1 MGACL
6 YQNIF
11 VILQQNL
18 RNMDVRE
25 RLAALRAQMHEQG
38 LAAYV
43 VPGNDPHASEYM
55 ASHWCEMQWL
65 SGFNGESGTM
75 VVTTDRALLWTDS
88 RYYLQAGI
96 ELKDSTIELMRESD
110 IDCPSVVEWLKGEL
124 KAESQEPRDERFI
137 GLNPEMFSVND
148 FKAWKEQFAEAGIGV
163 KSVDLI
169 KPIWTEGRPAIP
181 SDKLYPYSADF
192 AGETVESK
200 ISRMREILEAKGE
213 SQKSKDYAL
222 IVSAL
227 DEIAWLLNIRGNDV
241 EYNPVVISYVV
252 LEGDKCTLF
261 VNPEKIDSAAQ
272 NYLDF
277 NNIDVQ
283 PYEAVFDYIHGLRGT
298 IFYDGAKVNEA
309 LYEAIDNGPSDQGPR
324 TKAKNI
330 QSPILI
336 DKAKKNAVELEGERI
351 AMRQDGAA
359 LTRFFKWLEETL
371 VESQKSKVERPLTE
385 WDLMEKLHAFRA
397 MGENF
402 VEESFGTIAGYQG
415 NGAIVHYAA
424 TKEHCAEVKKEGM
437 LLLDSG
443 GQYLDGTT
451 DITRTVWLGGRIPE
465 QAKLDYTYVL
475 KGHIAL
481 QTARFPR
488 GTRGNQLD
496 ALAKQYMWQAGI
508 TFGHGTGH
516 GVGHF
521 LGCHEGPQN
530 VRTDN
535 NPTPLEVGHIIS
547 DEPGIY
553 RTGKWGIRTEN
564 LITVIPAKQTK
575 ATTTEDEWLT
585 FETLTLCFYDTSLIE
600 MSLMTEDEIDWLNAY
615 HVRVYKEVS
624 PLLNEEEKHY
634 LAKKCVAL
642 EI

>member
-1 MGACL
+1 MTV
-6 YQNIF
+6 Q
-11 VILQQNL
+11 
-18 RNMDVRE
+18 E
-25 RLAALRAQMHEQG
+25 RLAALRGEMREQG
-38 LAAYV
+38 IAAYI

-65 SGFNGESGTM
+65 SGFNGESGTV
-75 VVTTDRALLWTDS
+75 VVTMDRALLWTDS

-96 ELKDSTIELMRESD
+96 ELQDSTIELMRESD
-110 IDCPSVVEWLKGEL
+110 IDCPSVAEWLCGEL
-124 KAESQEPRDERFI
+124 RITNYELRI
-137 GLNPEMFSVND
+137 GVNPEMWSVD
-148 FKAWKEQFAEAGIGV
+148 QFKAMKERLAEAGIGV

-169 KPIWTEGRPAIP
+169 QPIWTEGRPAIP
-181 SDKLYPYSADF
+181 SDKLYAYPADY

-213 SQKSKDYAL
+213 RLEAKGYAL

-252 LEGDKCTLF
+252 LEADKCTLF
-261 VNPEKIDSAAQ
+261 VNPGKIDSAAQ

-277 NNIDVQ
+277 NHIDVQ
-283 PYEAVFDYIHGLRGT
+283 PYEAVFDYIRGLKGT
-298 IFYDGAKVNEA
+298 VFYDGAKVNEA
-309 LYEAIDNGPSDQGPR
+309 LYEAINNVQRDDVQC
-324 TKAKNI
+324 TKAMNI
-330 QSPILI
+330 QSPILV
-336 DKAKKNAVELEGERI
+336 DKAKKNAVELEGERR
-351 AMRQDGAA
+351 AMRLDGAA
-359 LTRFFKWLEETL
+359 LTRFFKWLEEEAFGN
-371 VESQKSKVERPLTE
+371 VQRDKVQSTKVTE
-385 WDLMEKLHAFRA
+385 WDLMEKLHEFRA
-397 MGENF
+397 MGEGF

-424 TKEHCAEVKKEGM
+424 TKENCAEVRKEGM

-451 DITRTVWLGGRIPE
+451 DITRTTWLGGRIPQ
-465 QAKLDYTYVL
+465 QAKDDYTYVL

-481 QTARFPR
+481 ARARFPR

-496 ALAKQYMWQAGI
+496 ALAKQYMWAAGI

-535 NPTPLEVGHIIS
+535 NPTPLEAGHIVS

-575 ATTTEDEWLT
+575 DTTTEDEWLA
-585 FETLTLCFYDTSLIE
+585 FETLTLCFYDTNLIE
-600 MSLMTEDEIDWLNAY
+600 MSMMTEDEIDWLNAY
-615 HVRVYKEVS
+615 HVRVYKEVA
-624 PLLNEEEKHY
+624 PLLNEEERKY
-634 LAKKCVAL
+634 LARKCAAL
-642 EI
+642 EV

>member
-1 MGACL
+1 MNVL
-6 YQNIF
+6 
-11 VILQQNL
+11 
-18 RNMDVRE
+18 D
-25 RLAALRAQMHEQG
+25 RLAALRAAMKEAKV
-38 LAAYV
+38 AAYV

-75 VVTTDRALLWTDS
+75 VVTTDKALLWTDS

-110 IDCPSVVEWLKGEL
+110 IDCPSVVDWL
-124 KAESQEPRDERFI
+124 AENVQ
-137 GLNPEMFSVND
+137 GLVGVNPEMFSVND
-148 FKAWKEQFAEAGIGV
+148 FSAWNEKIAL
-163 KSVDLI
+163 KSIDLI
-169 KPIWTEGRPAIP
+169 KPLWIEGRPAIP
-181 SDKLYPYSADF
+181 QDKLYPYSADF
-192 AGETVESK
+192 AGESVESK
-200 ISRMREILEAKGE
+200 LARMREKLV
-213 SQKSKDYAL
+213 AL
-222 IVSAL
+222 HGDAIIVSAL

-252 LEGDKCTLF
+252 LEADKCTLF
-261 VNPEKIDSAAQ
+261 VDANKIDTVAR

-283 PYEAVFDYIHGLRGT
+283 PYEAVFEYIARLSGT
-298 IFYDGAKVNEA
+298 VIYDGARVNEA
-309 LYEAIDNGPSDQGPR
+309 LFEAIPANCKKIN
-324 TKAKNI
+324 TK
-330 QSPILI
+330 SPILI
-336 DKAKKNAVELEGERI
+336 DKAHKNAVELEGERI
-351 AMRQDGAA
+351 AMRQDAAA
-359 LTRFFKWLEETL
+359 LTRFFKWLEEEAFANGKT
-371 VESQKSKVERPLTE
+371 QTE
-385 WDLMEKLHAFRA
+385 WDLMEKLHAFRV

-402 VEESFGTIAGYQG
+402 VEESFGTIAGYKG

-424 TKEHCAEVKKEGM
+424 TKDNCAEVKPEGM

-451 DITRTVWLGGRIPE
+451 DITRTVWLGGEIPT

-496 ALAKQYMWQAGI
+496 ALAKQYMWEAGI

-535 NPTPLEVGHIIS
+535 NPTPLEVGHIVS

-553 RTGKWGIRTEN
+553 RTGQWGIRTEN
-564 LITVIPAKQTK
+564 LITVIPAKQTE

-585 FETLTLCFYDTSLIE
+585 FETLTLCFYDTNLID
-600 MSLMTEDEIDWLNAY
+600 MSLMTDKEIAWINAY
-615 HVRVYKEVS
+615 HERVYKETA
-624 PLLNEEEKHY
+624 PLLNAEEAAY
-634 LAKKCVAL
+634 LARKCAPIQL
-642 EI
+642 

>member
-1 MGACL
+1 MNVL
-6 YQNIF
+6 
-11 VILQQNL
+11 
-18 RNMDVRE
+18 E
-25 RLAALRAQMHEQG
+25 RLAALRAAMKE
-38 LAAYV
+38 ANVTVYV

-65 SGFNGESGTM
+65 SGFNGEAGTM
-75 VVTTDRALLWTDS
+75 VVTTDKALLWTDS

-110 IDCPSVVEWLKGEL
+110 IDCPSIVEWLTKNVQG
-124 KAESQEPRDERFI
+124 AV

-148 FKAWKEQFAEAGIGV
+148 FAEWKEQLAAANLSI

-181 SDKLYPYSADF
+181 QDKLYPYSADF

-200 ISRMREILEAKGE
+200 LARMREIVNCKA
-213 SQKSKDYAL
+213 SHSKWAL
-222 IVSAL
+222 IISAL

-252 LEGDKCTLF
+252 LEDDKCTLF
-261 VNPEKIDSAAQ
+261 VDANKVDTVAQ

-277 NNIDVQ
+277 NNIDVK
-283 PYEAVFDYIHGLRGT
+283 PYETVFDYIAGLSGT
-298 IFYDGAKVNEA
+298 VIYDGARVNEA
-309 LYEAIDNGPSDQGPR
+309 LFEAIPAGCKKIN
-324 TKAKNI
+324 TK
-330 QSPILI
+330 SPVLI

-351 AMRQDGAA
+351 AMRQDAAA
-359 LTRFFKWLEETL
+359 LTRFFKWMEETL

-402 VEESFGTIAGYQG
+402 TDESFGTIAGYKG
-415 NGAIVHYAA
+415 NGAIVHYSA
-424 TKEHCAEVKKEGM
+424 TKENCAVVHPEGM

-451 DITRTVWLGGRIPE
+451 DITRTVWLGGEIST

-496 ALAKQYMWQAGI
+496 ALAKQYMWEAGI

-535 NPTPLEVGHIIS
+535 NPTPLEVGHIVS

-553 RTGKWGIRTEN
+553 RTGQWGIRTEN
-564 LITVIPAKQTK
+564 LITVIPAKQTE

-585 FETLTLCFYDTSLIE
+585 FETLTLCFYDTNLID
-600 MSLMTEDEIDWLNAY
+600 MSLMTDKEIAWINAY
-615 HVRVYKEVS
+615 HERVYKETA
-624 PLLNEEEKHY
+624 PLLNPDEAKY
-634 LAKKCVAL
+634 LARKCAP
-642 EI
+642 IQR

>member
-1 MGACL
+1 MK
-6 YQNIF
+6 
-11 VILQQNL
+11 V
-18 RNMDVRE
+18 VE
-25 RLAALRAQMHEQG
+25 RLAALRQEMKAQG

-55 ASHWCEMQWL
+55 ASHWFEMQWI

-75 VVTTDRALLWTDS
+75 VITLDRALLWTDS

-110 IDCPSVVEWLKGEL
+110 VDCPKIVDWLADNVQGI
-124 KAESQEPRDERFI
+124 I
-137 GLNPEMFSVND
+137 GVNPEMFSVND
-148 FKAWKEQFAEAGIGV
+148 FAEWKEKIELRSI
-163 KSVDLI
+163 DLI

-181 SDKLYPYSADF
+181 QDKLYPYSADF

-200 ISRMREILEAKGE
+200 LTRMREQLAK
-213 SQKSKDYAL
+213 KKADAM
-222 IVSAL
+222 IISAL
-227 DEIAWLLNIRGNDV
+227 DEIAWLLNIRGKDV

-252 LEGDKCTLF
+252 LETDKCTLF
-261 VNPEKIDSAAQ
+261 VDANKVDSPAQ

-277 NNIDVQ
+277 NNIDVK
-283 PYEAVFDYIHGLRGT
+283 PYEAVFDYIRSLSGAIL
-298 IFYDGAKVNEA
+298 YDGARVNEA
-309 LYEAIDNGPSDQGPR
+309 LYEAIPEGCKKID
-324 TKAKNI
+324 AK
-330 QSPILI
+330 SPILI

-351 AMRQDGAA
+351 AMRQDAVA
-359 LTRFFKWLEETL
+359 LTRFFKWLEEEAFADGKT
-371 VESQKSKVERPLTE
+371 QTE
-385 WDLMEKLHAFRA
+385 CSLADKLHEFRA

-402 VEESFGTIAGYQG
+402 TDESFGTIAGYQG

-424 TKEHCAEVKKEGM
+424 TPENCAVVKPEGM

-451 DITRTVWLGGRIPE
+451 DITRTVWLGGRIPQ

-481 QTARFPR
+481 ATARFPR

-496 ALAKQYMWQAGI
+496 ALAKQYMWAAGI
-508 TFGHGTGH
+508 TYGHGTGH

-535 NPTPLEVGHIIS
+535 NPTALEIGHIIS

-553 RTGKWGIRTEN
+553 RTDKWGIRTEN

-624 PLLNEEEKHY
+624 PLLNEEERAY
-634 LAKKCVAL
+634 LAKKCAAIEV
-642 EI
+642 EN

>member
-1 MGACL
+1 MNVL
-6 YQNIF
+6 
-11 VILQQNL
+11 
-18 RNMDVRE
+18 D
-25 RLAALRAQMHEQG
+25 RLAALRAAMKEAKV
-38 LAAYV
+38 AAYV

-75 VVTTDRALLWTDS
+75 VVTTDKALLWTDS

-110 IDCPSVVEWLKGEL
+110 IDCPSIVEWLTKNVQG
-124 KAESQEPRDERFI
+124 AV

-148 FKAWKEQFAEAGIGV
+148 FAEWKEKLAAANLSI

-169 KPIWTEGRPAIP
+169 KPLWIENRPAIP
-181 SDKLYPYSADF
+181 QDKLYPYSADF

-200 ISRMREILEAKGE
+200 LARMREKLA
-213 SQKSKDYAL
+213 AL
-222 IVSAL
+222 HGDSIIVSAL

-252 LEGDKCTLF
+252 LEADKCTLF
-261 VNPEKIDSAAQ
+261 VDANKIDTVAR

-283 PYEAVFDYIHGLRGT
+283 PYEAVFEYIARFSGT
-298 IFYDGAKVNEA
+298 VIFDGARVNEA
-309 LYEAIDNGPSDQGPR
+309 LFEAIPAGCKKIN
-324 TKAKNI
+324 TK
-330 QSPILI
+330 SPILI
-336 DKAKKNAVELEGERI
+336 DKAHKNAVELEGERI
-351 AMRQDGAA
+351 AMRQDAAA
-359 LTRFFKWLEETL
+359 LTRFFKWLEEEAFANGKT
-371 VESQKSKVERPLTE
+371 QTE
-385 WDLMEKLHAFRA
+385 WDLMEKLHAFRV
-397 MGENF
+397 MGVNF
-402 VEESFGTIAGYQG
+402 VEESFGTIAGYKG

-424 TKEHCAEVKKEGM
+424 TKDNCAEVKPEGM

-451 DITRTVWLGGRIPE
+451 DITRTVWLGGEIPA
-465 QAKLDYTYVL
+465 QAKRDYTYVL

-481 QTARFPR
+481 GTVRFPR

-496 ALAKQYMWQAGI
+496 ALAKQFMWEAGI

-535 NPTPLEVGHIIS
+535 NPTPLEVGHIVS

-553 RTGKWGIRTEN
+553 RTGQWGIRTEN
-564 LITVIPAKQTK
+564 LITVIPTKQTE

-585 FETLTLCFYDTSLIE
+585 FETLTLCFYDTNLID
-600 MSLMTEDEIDWLNAY
+600 MSLMTDKEIAWINAY
-615 HVRVYKEVS
+615 HERVYKETA
-624 PLLNEEEKHY
+624 PLLNAEEAAY
-634 LAKKCVAL
+634 LARKCAPIQL
-642 EI
+642 

>member
-1 MGACL
+1 MRQA
-6 YQNIF
+6 
-11 VILQQNL
+11 
-18 RNMDVRE
+18 MRE
-25 RLAALRAQMHEQG
+25 AG
-38 LAAYV
+38 VAAYV

-55 ASHWCEMQWL
+55 AAHWCEMQWL
-65 SGFNGESGTM
+65 SGFNGESGTV
-75 VVTTDRALLWTDS
+75 VVTADRALLWTDS

-110 IDCPSVVEWLKGEL
+110 IDCPKIIDWL
-124 KAESQEPRDERFI
+124 STNVR
-137 GLNPEMFSVND
+137 GLVGVNPEMFSVND
-148 FKAWKEQFAEAGIGV
+148 FAEWNAQV
-163 KSVDLI
+163 QLKSIDLI
-169 KPIWTEGRPAIP
+169 RPLWTVGRPAIP
-181 SDKLYPYSADF
+181 ADKLYPYSADF

-200 ISRMREILEAKGE
+200 LARMREQLAAKKG
-213 SQKSKDYAL
+213 DAL
-222 IVSAL
+222 IISAL

-241 EYNPVVISYVV
+241 EYNPVVISYAV
-252 LEGDKCTLF
+252 LEADKCTLF
-261 VNPEKIDSAAQ
+261 VDSNKIDSPAQ

-277 NNIDVQ
+277 NNIDFL
-283 PYEAVFDYIHGLRGT
+283 PYEAVFDYIRGLKGT
-298 IFYDGAKVNEA
+298 VLFDGARVNEA
-309 LYEAIDNGPSDQGPR
+309 LYEAIPEACKKVN
-324 TKAKNI
+324 TK
-330 QSPILI
+330 SPILI
-336 DKAKKNAVELEGERI
+336 DKAHKNAVELEGERI
-351 AMRQDGAA
+351 AMRQDAAA
-359 LTRFFKWLEETL
+359 LTRFFLWLEKEAFKNGQT
-371 VESQKSKVERPLTE
+371 QTE
-385 WDLMEKLHAFRA
+385 WTLMEKLHEFRLR
-397 MGENF
+397 GENF
-402 VEESFGTIAGYQG
+402 VEESFGTIAGYKG

-424 TKEHCAEVKKEGM
+424 TPDKCAEVKPEGM

-481 QTARFPR
+481 ARARFPR

-496 ALAKQYMWQAGI
+496 ALAKQFMWEAGI

-535 NPTPLEVGHIIS
+535 NPTALEVGHIIS

-553 RTGKWGIRTEN
+553 RTDKWGIRTEN
-564 LITVIPAKQTK
+564 LITVIPAKRTK

-600 MSLMTEDEIDWLNAY
+600 RSLMTEDELDWLNAY

-624 PLLNEEEKHY
+624 PLLNAEERKF
-634 LAKKCVAL
+634 LARKCAAL

>member
-1 MGACL
+1 M
-6 YQNIF
+6 QK
-11 VILQQNL
+11 ILSIMTVQ
-18 RNMDVRE
+18 E
-25 RLAALRAQMHEQG
+25 RLAALRGEMREQG
-38 LAAYV
+38 LAAYI

-65 SGFNGESGTM
+65 SGFNGESGTV
-75 VVTTDRALLWTDS
+75 VVTMDRALLWTDS

-110 IDCPSVVEWLKGEL
+110 IDCPSVAEWLTKEGERLKVKGE
-124 KAESQEPRDERFI
+124 RFVV
-137 GLNPEMFSVND
+137 GVNPEMFSVND
-148 FKAWKEQFAEAGIGV
+148 FQELKEKLESFNFQLSSFN
-163 KSVDLI
+163 LI
-169 KPIWTEGRPAIP
+169 QPIWTEGRPAIP
-181 SDKLYPYSADF
+181 SDKFYAYPADY

-200 ISRMREILEAKGE
+200 LARMREKLAAMHGDSMI
-213 SQKSKDYAL
+213 
-222 IVSAL
+222 ISAL

-252 LEGDKCTLF
+252 LEADKCTLF
-261 VNPEKIDSAAQ
+261 VNPGKIDSAAQ

-277 NNIDVQ
+277 NHIDMQ
-283 PYEAVFDYIHGLRGT
+283 PYEAVFDYIRGLQGT
-298 IFYDGAKVNEA
+298 VFYDGAKVNEA
-309 LYEAIDNGPSDQGPR
+309 LFEAIK
-324 TKAKNI
+324 TKAVNT
-330 QSPILI
+330 QSPILV
-336 DKAKKNAVELEGERI
+336 DKAKKNAVELDGERR
-351 AMRQDGAA
+351 AMRLDGAA
-359 LTRFFKWLEETL
+359 LTRFFKWLEEEAFKNTDRCADR
-371 VESQKSKVERPLTE
+371 VQTAALTE
-385 WDLMEKLHAFRA
+385 WDLMEKLHEFRA
-397 MGENF
+397 MGEGF

-424 TKEHCAEVKKEGM
+424 TKENCAEVRKEGM

-451 DITRTVWLGGRIPE
+451 DITRTTWLGGRIPQ
-465 QAKLDYTYVL
+465 QAKDDYTYVL

-481 QTARFPR
+481 ARARFPR

-496 ALAKQYMWQAGI
+496 ALAKQYMWAAGI

-535 NPTPLEVGHIIS
+535 NPTPLEAGHIVS

-575 ATTTEDEWLT
+575 ETTTEDEWLA
-585 FETLTLCFYDTSLIE
+585 FETLTLCFYDTNLIE
-600 MSLMTEDEIDWLNAY
+600 MSMMTEDEIDWLNAY

-624 PLLNEEEKHY
+624 PLLNEEERKY
-634 LAKKCVAL
+634 LARKCKAIEV
-642 EI
+642 

>member
-1 MGACL
+1 MQKKVYLCAKFRL
-6 YQNIF
+6 IMN
-11 VILQQNL
+11 
-18 RNMDVRE
+18 VRE
-25 RLAALRAQMHEQG
+25 RLAALRGLMKEHG

-75 VVTTDRALLWTDS
+75 VVTMDQALLWTDS

-110 IDCPSVVEWLKGEL
+110 IDCPKIVDWLADKVQGHVGVN
-124 KAESQEPRDERFI
+124 S
-137 GLNPEMFSVND
+137 EMFSVND
-148 FKAWKEQFAEAGIGV
+148 FAEWSEMIAL
-163 KSVDLI
+163 KSIDLI
-169 KPIWTEGRPAIP
+169 QPLWIEDRPAIP
-181 SDKLYPYSADF
+181 QDKLYSYSEDF
-192 AGETVESK
+192 AGESVESK
-200 ISRMREILEAKGE
+200 LARMREQLAK
-213 SQKSKDYAL
+213 KKADAM
-222 IVSAL
+222 IISAL

-252 LEGDKCTLF
+252 LEADKCTLF
-261 VNPEKIDSAAQ
+261 VDAAKIDSPAQ

-277 NNIDVQ
+277 NNIDVK
-283 PYEAVFDYIHGLRGT
+283 PYEAVFDYIRSLSGT
-298 IFYDGAKVNEA
+298 VLYDGARVNEA
-309 LYEAIDNGPSDQGPR
+309 LFEAIPENC
-324 TKAKNI
+324 KKINAK
-330 QSPILI
+330 SPILI
-336 DKAKKNAVELEGERI
+336 DKAKKNAIELEGERI
-351 AMRQDGAA
+351 AMRQDCVA
-359 LTRFFKWLEETL
+359 LTRFFKWLDEEAFANGQT
-371 VESQKSKVERPLTE
+371 QTE
-385 WDLMEKLHAFRA
+385 WSLMEKLHEFRL

-402 VEESFGTIAGYQG
+402 VEESFGTIAGYKG

-424 TKEHCAEVKKEGM
+424 TEDNCAEVKPEGM

-451 DITRTVWLGGRIPE
+451 DITRTVWLGGRIPQ

-481 QTARFPR
+481 QRARFPR
-488 GTRGNQLD
+488 GTIGNQLD
-496 ALAKQYMWQAGI
+496 ALAKQYMWEAGI

-535 NPTPLEVGHIIS
+535 NPTALEVGHIIS

-553 RTGKWGIRTEN
+553 RTDMWGIRTEN
-564 LITVIPAKQTK
+564 LIAVVPAKQTK

-624 PLLNEEEKHY
+624 PLLNDEEKKY
-634 LAKKCVAL
+634 LAYKCAAL

>member
-1 MGACL
+1 MNVL
-6 YQNIF
+6 
-11 VILQQNL
+11 
-18 RNMDVRE
+18 D
-25 RLAALRAQMHEQG
+25 RLAALRAAMKEAKV
-38 LAAYV
+38 AAYV

-75 VVTTDRALLWTDS
+75 VVTTDKALLWTDS

-110 IDCPSVVEWLKGEL
+110 IDCPSVVDWL
-124 KAESQEPRDERFI
+124 AENVQ
-137 GLNPEMFSVND
+137 GLVGVNPEMFSVND
-148 FKAWKEQFAEAGIGV
+148 FSAWNEKIAL
-163 KSVDLI
+163 KSIDLI
-169 KPIWTEGRPAIP
+169 KPLWIEGRPAIP
-181 SDKLYPYSADF
+181 ADKLYPYSADF
-192 AGETVESK
+192 AGESVESK
-200 ISRMREILEAKGE
+200 LARMREKLA
-213 SQKSKDYAL
+213 AL
-222 IVSAL
+222 HGDAIIVSAL

-252 LEGDKCTLF
+252 LEADKCTLF
-261 VNPEKIDSAAQ
+261 VDANKIDTVAR

-277 NNIDVQ
+277 NNIDMQ
-283 PYEAVFDYIHGLRGT
+283 PYEAVFEYIARLSGT
-298 IFYDGAKVNEA
+298 VIYDGARVNEA
-309 LYEAIDNGPSDQGPR
+309 LFEAIPANCKKIN
-324 TKAKNI
+324 TK
-330 QSPILI
+330 SPILI
-336 DKAKKNAVELEGERI
+336 DKAHKNAVELEGERI
-351 AMRQDGAA
+351 AMRQDAAA
-359 LTRFFKWLEETL
+359 LTRFFKWLEEEAFANGKT
-371 VESQKSKVERPLTE
+371 QTE
-385 WDLMEKLHAFRA
+385 WDLMEKLHAFRD

-402 VEESFGTIAGYQG
+402 VEESFGTIAGYKG

-424 TKEHCAEVKKEGM
+424 TKDNCAEVKPEGM

-443 GQYLDGTT
+443 GQYMDGTT
-451 DITRTVWLGGRIPE
+451 DITRTVWLGGEIPT

-496 ALAKQYMWQAGI
+496 ALAKQFMWEAGI

-535 NPTPLEVGHIIS
+535 NPTPLEVGHIVS

-553 RTGKWGIRTEN
+553 RTGQWGIRTEN
-564 LITVIPAKQTK
+564 LITVIPAKQTE

-585 FETLTLCFYDTSLIE
+585 FETLTLCFYDTNLID
-600 MSLMTEDEIDWLNAY
+600 MSLMTDKEITWINAY
-615 HVRVYKEVS
+615 HERVYKETA
-624 PLLNEEEKHY
+624 PLLNAEEAAY
-634 LAKKCVAL
+634 LARKCAPIQL
-642 EI
+642 

>member
-1 MGACL
+1 MNVL
-6 YQNIF
+6 
-11 VILQQNL
+11 
-18 RNMDVRE
+18 E
-25 RLAALRAQMHEQG
+25 RLAALRAAMKE
-38 LAAYV
+38 ANVTVYV

-65 SGFNGESGTM
+65 SGFNGEAGTM
-75 VVTTDRALLWTDS
+75 VVTTDKALLWTDS

-96 ELKDSTIELMRESD
+96 ELKDSTIELIRESD
-110 IDCPSVVEWLKGEL
+110 IDCPSIVEWLTKNVQG
-124 KAESQEPRDERFI
+124 AV

-148 FKAWKEQFAEAGIGV
+148 FAEWKEQLAAANLSI

-200 ISRMREILEAKGE
+200 LARMREIVN
-213 SQKSKDYAL
+213 SKASDSKWAL
-222 IVSAL
+222 IISAL

-252 LEGDKCTLF
+252 LQADKCTLF
-261 VNPEKIDSAAQ
+261 VDANKVDTVAQ

-277 NNIDVQ
+277 NNIDVK
-283 PYEAVFDYIHGLRGT
+283 PYETVFDYIAGLSGT
-298 IFYDGAKVNEA
+298 VIYDGARVNEA
-309 LYEAIDNGPSDQGPR
+309 LFEAIPAGCKKIN
-324 TKAKNI
+324 TK
-330 QSPILI
+330 SPVLI

-351 AMRQDGAA
+351 AMRQDAAA
-359 LTRFFKWLEETL
+359 LTRFFKWMEETL

-402 VEESFGTIAGYQG
+402 TDESFGTIAGYKG
-415 NGAIVHYAA
+415 NGAIVHYSA
-424 TKEHCAEVKKEGM
+424 TKENCAVVHPEGM

-451 DITRTVWLGGRIPE
+451 DITRTVWLGGEIPT

-496 ALAKQYMWQAGI
+496 ALAKQYMWEAGI

-535 NPTPLEVGHIIS
+535 NPTPLEVGHIVS

-553 RTGKWGIRTEN
+553 RTGQWGIRTEN
-564 LITVIPAKQTK
+564 LITVIPAKQTE

-585 FETLTLCFYDTSLIE
+585 FETLTLCFYDTNLID
-600 MSLMTEDEIDWLNAY
+600 MSLMTDKEIAWINAY
-615 HVRVYKEVS
+615 HERVYKETA
-624 PLLNEEEKHY
+624 PLLNPDEAKY
-634 LAKKCVAL
+634 LAHKCAPTQR
-642 EI
+642 

>member
-1 MGACL
+1 MQKKVYLCAKFL
-6 YQNIF
+6 NF
-11 VILQQNL
+11 
-18 RNMDVRE
+18 MSVRE
-25 RLAALRAQMHEQG
+25 RLDALRELMRKHD
-38 LAAYV
+38 LSAYV

-75 VVTTDRALLWTDS
+75 VVTLDRALLWTDS

-110 IDCPSVVEWLKGEL
+110 IDCPKIVDWL
-124 KAESQEPRDERFI
+124 AENINRQWV
-137 GLNPEMFSVND
+137 GVNPEMFSVND
-148 FKAWKEQFAEAGIGV
+148 FADWSEKINL
-163 KSVDLI
+163 KSIDLI
-169 KPIWTEGRPAIP
+169 KPLWTEGRPAIP
-181 SDKLYPYSADF
+181 ADKLYPYSADF

-200 ISRMREILEAKGE
+200 LARMREIAGR
-213 SQKSKDYAL
+213 KSSDRPWAL
-222 IVSAL
+222 VTSAL

-252 LEGDKCTLF
+252 LEADKCTLF
-261 VNPEKIDSAAQ
+261 VNAEKIDSPAQ

-277 NNIDVQ
+277 NNIDVL
-283 PYEAVFDYIHGLRGT
+283 PYEAVFDYIRGLKGT
-298 IFYDGAKVNEA
+298 VLFDGARVNEA
-309 LYEAIDNGPSDQGPR
+309 LFEAIPEGCKRIN
-324 TKAKNI
+324 TK
-330 QSPILI
+330 SPILI
-336 DKAKKNAVELEGERI
+336 DKARKNAVELEGERI
-351 AMRQDGAA
+351 AMRQDAVA
-359 LTRFFKWLEETL
+359 LTRFFKWLEEEAFKTPQTECTL
-371 VESQKSKVERPLTE
+371 A
-385 WDLMEKLHAFRA
+385 DKLHEFRLQ
-397 MGENF
+397 GENF

-424 TKEHCAEVKKEGM
+424 TPDNCAEVKPQGM

-451 DITRTVWLGGRIPE
+451 DITRTVWLGGRIPQ

-481 QTARFPR
+481 ARARFPR

-496 ALAKQYMWQAGI
+496 ALAKQFMWEAGI

-535 NPTPLEVGHIIS
+535 NPTALEIGHIIS

-553 RTGKWGIRTEN
+553 RTNQWGIRTEN
-564 LITVIPAKQTK
+564 LITVVPAKRTK
-575 ATTTEDEWLT
+575 ATTTDDEWLA

-600 MSLMTEDEIDWLNAY
+600 MSLMTEDEIDWINAY

-624 PLLNEEEKHY
+624 PLLNSDERKF
-634 LAKKCVAL
+634 LARKCAAI

>member
-1 MGACL
+1 MTVL
-6 YQNIF
+6 
-11 VILQQNL
+11 
-18 RNMDVRE
+18 E
-25 RLAALRAQMHEQG
+25 RLAALRDLMRKNG

-75 VVTTDRALLWTDS
+75 VVTLDRAFLWTDS

-110 IDCPSVVEWLKGEL
+110 IDCPSVINWLADNIHGVV
-124 KAESQEPRDERFI
+124 
-137 GLNPEMFSVND
+137 GVNPEMFSVND
-148 FKAWKEQFAEAGIGV
+148 FADWKAKIEL
-163 KSVDLI
+163 KSIDLI
-169 KPIWTEGRPAIP
+169 KPLWTEGRPAIP
-181 SDKLYPYSADF
+181 QDKLYPYSADF

-200 ISRMREILEAKGE
+200 LSRMREQLAKRKADT
-213 SQKSKDYAL
+213 Q
-222 IVSAL
+222 IISAL

-252 LEGDKCTLF
+252 LEADKCTLF
-261 VNPEKIDSAAQ
+261 VDAAKIDSPAQ

-277 NNIDVQ
+277 NNIDIR
-283 PYEAVFDYIHGLRGT
+283 PYETVFDYIRGLKGT
-298 IFYDGAKVNEA
+298 VLFDGARVNEA
-309 LYEAIDNGPSDQGPR
+309 LFEAIPQACKKINE
-324 TKAKNI
+324 K
-330 QSPILI
+330 SPILI
-336 DKAKKNAVELEGERI
+336 DKARKNAVELEGERI
-351 AMRQDGAA
+351 AMRQDCAA
-359 LTRFFKWLEETL
+359 LTRFFKWLEEEAFSGL
-371 VESQKSKVERPLTE
+371 HSVISE
-385 WDLMEKLHAFRA
+385 WDLMEKMHEFRL

-424 TKEHCAEVKKEGM
+424 TRDNCATVKPEGM

-451 DITRTVWLGGRIPE
+451 DITRTVWLGGPIPQ

-481 QTARFPR
+481 QTIRFPR

-553 RTGKWGIRTEN
+553 RTGEWGIRTEN
-564 LITVIPAKQTK
+564 LITVIPAEQTN
-575 ATTTEDEWLT
+575 ATTTEDQWLT

-600 MSLMTEDEIDWLNAY
+600 WSLMTPEEIAWLNAY
-615 HVRVYKEVS
+615 HARVYKETA
-624 PLLNEEEKHY
+624 PLLNAEEAAF
-634 LAKKCVAL
+634 LARKCAAIEL
-642 EI
+642 

>member
-1 MGACL
+1 M
-6 YQNIF
+6 N
-11 VILQQNL
+11 
-18 RNMDVRE
+18 VRE
-25 RLAALRAQMHEQG
+25 RIAALREEMRAEG
-38 LAAYV
+38 IGVYI

-55 ASHWCEMQWL
+55 ASHWFEMQWI
-65 SGFNGESGTM
+65 SGFNGESGTV
-75 VVTTDRALLWTDS
+75 VVTMDRALLWTDS

-96 ELKDSTIELMRESD
+96 ELKDSGIELMRESD
-110 IDCPSVVEWLKGEL
+110 VDCPSITEWLKGEFSHQMS
-124 KAESQEPRDERFI
+124 EVSRQMSEVVV
-137 GLNPEMFSVND
+137 GVNPEMWSVDAFAELRKELSAFSV
-148 FKAWKEQFAEAGIGV
+148 
-163 KSVDLI
+163 KSIDLI

-181 SDKLYPYSADF
+181 QDKLYPYAAEY

-200 ISRMREILEAKGE
+200 LERMREILSRQMSAFSG
-213 SQKSKDYAL
+213 QPYAL
-222 IVSAL
+222 IISAL

-241 EYNPVVISYVV
+241 EYNPVVISYCV
-252 LEGDKCTLF
+252 LEDDKCTLF
-261 VNPEKIDSAAQ
+261 VDENKVDTPAR
-272 NYLDF
+272 NYLEF
-277 NNIDVQ
+277 NNIDIR
-283 PYEAVFDYIHGLRGT
+283 PYEAIFEYIHGLEGVV
-298 IFYDGAKVNEA
+298 FYDGARVNEA
-309 LYEAIDNGPSDQGPR
+309 LFEAIRNQQSAISL
-324 TKAKNI
+324 K
-330 QSPILI
+330 SPILI
-336 DKAKKNAVELEGERI
+336 DKAKKNAVELEGERK

-359 LTRFFKWLEETL
+359 LTRFFKWLEEEAFKPSA
-371 VESQKSKVERPLTE
+371 VSHQPSAVSHQPSEVRLTE
-385 WDLMEKLHAFRA
+385 WDLMEKLHEFRA

-415 NGAIVHYAA
+415 NGAIVHYSA
-424 TKEHCAEVKKEGM
+424 TKENCAEVKPEGM

-451 DITRTVWLGGRIPE
+451 DITRTVWLGGRIPQ

-481 QTARFPR
+481 LRARFPR

-496 ALAKQYMWQAGI
+496 ALAKQYMWEAGI

-521 LGCHEGPQN
+521 LCCHEGPQN

-535 NPTPLEVGHIIS
+535 NPTPLEIGHIIS

-553 RTGKWGIRTEN
+553 RTDKWGIRTEN

-575 ATTTEDEWLT
+575 ATTTEDEWLA

-624 PLLNEEEKHY
+624 PLLNDEERSY
-634 LAKKCVAL
+634 LAYKCQAI

>member
-1 MGACL
+1 MRCSG
-6 YQNIF
+6 Y
-11 VILQQNL
+11 
-18 RNMDVRE
+18 
-25 RLAALRAQMHEQG
+25 RAST
-38 LAAYV
+38 
-43 VPGNDPHASEYM
+43 AS
-55 ASHWCEMQWL
+55 Q
-65 SGFNGESGTM
+65 
-75 VVTTDRALLWTDS
+75 VLWTDS

-96 ELKDSTIELMRESD
+96 ELEDSGIELMRESD
-110 IDCPSVVEWLKGEL
+110 VDCPSIVEWLTVNCSGL
-124 KAESQEPRDERFI
+124 TV

-148 FKAWKEQFAEAGIGV
+148 FQAWKGQLADAGVEI
-163 KSVDLI
+163 KSIDLI
-169 KPIWTEGRPAIP
+169 KPLWTDGRPAIP
-181 SDKLYPYSADF
+181 QDKLYPYSADF

-200 ISRMREILEAKGE
+200 LSRMREIVNR
-213 SQKSKDYAL
+213 KSSNRKWAL
-222 IVSAL
+222 IISAL

-252 LEGDKCTLF
+252 LEADKCTLF
-261 VNPEKIDSAAQ
+261 VDANKIDSAAQ

-277 NNIDVQ
+277 NNIDIQ
-283 PYEAVFDYIHGLRGT
+283 PYEAVFDYIKSLSGT
-298 IFYDGAKVNEA
+298 VFYDGARVNEA
-309 LYEAIDNGPSDQGPR
+309 LYEAIRSQESGV
-324 TKAKNI
+324 KAKDI
-330 QSPILI
+330 KSPILI
-336 DKAKKNAVELEGERI
+336 DKAKKNAIELEGERI

-359 LTRFFKWLEETL
+359 LTRFFKWLDEEAFADRSGSGAQTA
-371 VESQKSKVERPLTE
+371 SLTE
-385 WDLMEKLHAFRA
+385 WDLMEKLHEFRA

-424 TKEHCAEVKKEGM
+424 TKENCAEVKPEGM

-451 DITRTVWLGGRIPE
+451 DITRTVWLGGRKPE
-465 QAKLDYTYVL
+465 QAKRDYTYVL

-481 QTARFPR
+481 ARARFPR

-496 ALAKQYMWQAGI
+496 ALAKQYMWEAGI

-553 RTGKWGIRTEN
+553 RTDKWGIRTEN
-564 LITVIPAKQTK
+564 LITVIPAKQTNE
-575 ATTTEDEWLT
+575 TTTEDEWLA

-600 MSLMTEDEIDWLNAY
+600 MSLMTDDEIDWINAY
-615 HVRVYKEVS
+615 HVRVYKEIS
-624 PLLNEEEKHY
+624 PLLNDEEKSY
-634 LAKKCVAL
+634 LAYKCAAI
-642 EI
+642 ER

>member
-1 MGACL
+1 MTVL
-6 YQNIF
+6 
-11 VILQQNL
+11 
-18 RNMDVRE
+18 E
-25 RLAALRAQMHEQG
+25 RLSALRSLMRENG

-55 ASHWCEMQWL
+55 ASHWCEMQWI

-75 VVTTDRALLWTDS
+75 VVTLDKALLWTDS

-110 IDCPSVVEWLKGEL
+110 IDCPSVIDWLSENIQGVV
-124 KAESQEPRDERFI
+124 
-137 GLNPEMFSVND
+137 GVNPEMFSVND
-148 FKAWKEQFAEAGIGV
+148 FADWKEKAELRSI
-163 KSVDLI
+163 DLI
-169 KPIWTEGRPAIP
+169 KSIWTEGRPAIP
-181 SDKLYPYSADF
+181 QDKLYPYSADF

-200 ISRMREILEAKGE
+200 LARMREQLAK
-213 SQKSKDYAL
+213 KKADAL

-252 LEGDKCTLF
+252 LEADKCTLF
-261 VNPEKIDSAAQ
+261 VDANKIDAPAQ

-277 NNIDVQ
+277 NNIDVK
-283 PYEAVFDYIHGLRGT
+283 PYEAVFDYIAGLSGT
-298 IFYDGAKVNEA
+298 VLYDGARVNEA
-309 LYEAIDNGPSDQGPR
+309 LYEAIPEGCKKIN
-324 TKAKNI
+324 AK
-330 QSPILI
+330 SVILI

-351 AMRQDGAA
+351 AMRQDAVA
-359 LTRFFKWLEETL
+359 LTRFFMWLEEEAFANGQT
-371 VESQKSKVERPLTE
+371 QTE
-385 WDLMEKLHAFRA
+385 WSLMEKLHEFRLK
-397 MGENF
+397 GENF
-402 VEESFGTIAGYQG
+402 VEESFGTIAGYLG

-424 TKEHCAEVKKEGM
+424 TKDNCAEVKPQGM

-451 DITRTVWLGGRIPE
+451 DITRTVWLGGRIPQ

-481 QTARFPR
+481 ARARFPR

-496 ALAKQYMWQAGI
+496 ALAKQYMWEAGI
-508 TFGHGTGH
+508 TYGHGTGH

-535 NPTPLEVGHIIS
+535 NPTSLEVGHIIS

-553 RTGKWGIRTEN
+553 RTDMWGIRTEN

-575 ATTTEDEWLT
+575 ATTTEDEWLA

-600 MSLMTEDEIDWLNAY
+600 MSLMTEDEIDWINAY

-624 PLLNEEEKHY
+624 PLLNDEEKKY
-634 LAKKCVAL
+634 LAFKCAAIEL
-642 EI
+642 

>member
-1 MGACL
+1 MTV
-6 YQNIF
+6 Q
-11 VILQQNL
+11 
-18 RNMDVRE
+18 E
-25 RLAALRAQMHEQG
+25 RLAALRGEMREQG
-38 LAAYV
+38 LAAYI

-65 SGFNGESGTM
+65 SGFNGESGTV
-75 VVTTDRALLWTDS
+75 VVTMDRALLWTDS

-110 IDCPSVVEWLKGEL
+110 IDCPSVAQWLCDEL
-124 KAESQEPRDERFI
+124 RITNHELRI
-137 GLNPEMFSVND
+137 GINPEMWSVDQFS
-148 FKAWKEQFAEAGIGV
+148 AISRQLSEAGIGV

-169 KPIWTEGRPAIP
+169 QPIWTEGRPAIP
-181 SDKLYPYSADF
+181 GDKLYAYPADY

-213 SQKSKDYAL
+213 RLEAKGYAL

-252 LEGDKCTLF
+252 LEAEKCTLF
-261 VNPEKIDSAAQ
+261 VNPGKIDSAAQ

-277 NNIDVQ
+277 NHIDVQ
-283 PYEAVFDYIHGLRGT
+283 PYEAVFDYIRGLKGT
-298 IFYDGAKVNEA
+298 VFYDGAKVNEA
-309 LYEAIDNGPSDQGPR
+309 LFEAINRQHSEVRCQ
-324 TKAKNI
+324 NI
-330 QSPILI
+330 QSPILV
-336 DKAKKNAVELEGERI
+336 DKAKKNAVELEGERR
-351 AMRQDGAA
+351 AMRLDGAA
-359 LTRFFKWLEETL
+359 LTRFFKWLEEEAFEKGQSDKGQST
-371 VESQKSKVERPLTE
+371 KVTE
-385 WDLMEKLHAFRA
+385 WDLMEKLHEFRA
-397 MGENF
+397 MGEGF

-424 TKEHCAEVKKEGM
+424 TKEHCAEVRKEGM

-451 DITRTVWLGGRIPE
+451 DITRTTWLGGRIPQ
-465 QAKLDYTYVL
+465 QAKDDYTYVL

-481 QTARFPR
+481 ARARFPR

-496 ALAKQYMWQAGI
+496 VLAKQYMWAAGI

-535 NPTPLEVGHIIS
+535 NPTPLEIGHIVS

-575 ATTTEDEWLT
+575 ETTTEDEWLA
-585 FETLTLCFYDTSLIE
+585 FETLTLCFYDTNLIE
-600 MSLMTEDEIDWLNAY
+600 MSMMTEDEIDWLNAY

-624 PLLNEEEKHY
+624 PLLNEEERKY
-634 LAKKCVAL
+634 LAKKCKAL

>member
-1 MGACL
+1 MTTNEKIAS
-6 YQNIF
+6 
-11 VILQQNL
+11 L
-18 RNMDVRE
+18 RELM
-25 RLAALRAQMHEQG
+25 RAHG
-38 LAAYV
+38 VSVYII
-43 VPGNDPHASEYM
+43 PGNDPHASEYM

-65 SGFNGESGTM
+65 SGFNGESGSV
-75 VVTTDRALLWTDS
+75 VVTMDKALLWTDS

-96 ELKDSTIELMRESD
+96 ELKDSEVELMRESD
-110 IDCPSVVEWLKGEL
+110 IDCPSIVEWLTAHPQAPLDPPMQGG
-124 KAESQEPRDERFI
+124 RFI
-137 GLNPEMFSVND
+137 GLNPEMWSVNA
-148 FKAWKEQFAEAGIGV
+148 FKAMQEKLAEAGIGV
-163 KSVDLI
+163 KSIDLI
-169 KPIWTEGRPAIP
+169 KPLWTEGRPAIP
-181 SDKLYPYSADF
+181 TDKLYPYSADF
-192 AGETVESK
+192 AGETVENK
-200 ISRMREILEAKGE
+200 LARMRKILGAKVE

-241 EYNPVVISYVV
+241 EYNPVVISYVI
-252 LEGDKCTLF
+252 LEDDKCTLF
-261 VNPEKIDSAAQ
+261 VDEQKVDSAAR
-272 NYLDF
+272 NYLEF
-277 NNIDVQ
+277 NNIDIQ
-283 PYEAVFDYIHGLRGT
+283 PYEAVFDYIAGLRGT

-309 LYEAIDNGPSDQGPR
+309 LYEAIRKPTPDPSLKGGEQG
-324 TKAKNI
+324 ANAQNI
-330 QSPILI
+330 KSPILI
-336 DKAKKNAVELEGERI
+336 DKAKKNAVELEGERT

-371 VESQKSKVERPLTE
+371 DKRKKTKDESPLTE
-385 WDLMEKLHAFRA
+385 WDLMEKLHEFRA

-424 TKEHCAEVKKEGM
+424 TKDKCAEVKPEGM

-451 DITRTVWLGGRIPE
+451 DITRTVWLGGRIPA

-481 QTARFPR
+481 ARARFPK

-496 ALAKQYMWQAGI
+496 ALAKQYMWEAGI

-535 NPTPLEVGHIIS
+535 NPTPLEAGHIVS

-575 ATTTEDEWLT
+575 ATTTEDEWLQ

-615 HVRVYKEVS
+615 HVRVYKEIA
-624 PLLNEEEKHY
+624 PLLNADEAKY
-634 LAKKCVAL
+634 LARKCAAIEV
-642 EI
+642 

>member
-1 MGACL
+1 MQIKL
-6 YQNIF
+6 QIIF
-11 VILQQNL
+11 GKSCIFAKKCVPL
-18 RNMDVRE
+18 RKISFTMTVLE
-25 RLAALRAQMHEQG
+25 RLTALRGLMKEQG

-75 VVTTDRALLWTDS
+75 VVTMDKALLWTDS

-110 IDCPSVVEWLKGEL
+110 VDCPSVIDWLSENV
-124 KAESQEPRDERFI
+124 Q
-137 GLNPEMFSVND
+137 GLVGVNPEMFSVND
-148 FKAWKEQFAEAGIGV
+148 FADWSEKAEL
-163 KSVDLI
+163 KSIDLI
-169 KPIWTEGRPAIP
+169 KPLWTENRPAIP
-181 SDKLYPYSADF
+181 ADKLYPYSADF
-192 AGETVESK
+192 AGETVDSK
-200 ISRMREILEAKGE
+200 LVRMREQIAK
-213 SQKSKDYAL
+213 KKANAM
-222 IVSAL
+222 IISAL

-252 LEGDKCTLF
+252 LEADKCTLF
-261 VNPEKIDSAAQ
+261 VNPDKVDSPAQ

-277 NNIDVQ
+277 NNIDVK
-283 PYEAVFDYIHGLRGT
+283 PYEAVFDYIASLSGT
-298 IFYDGAKVNEA
+298 VLYDGARVNEA
-309 LYEAIDNGPSDQGPR
+309 LYEAFPED
-324 TKAKNI
+324 TKKINTK
-330 QSPILI
+330 SPILI

-351 AMRQDGAA
+351 AMRQDAAA
-359 LTRFFKWLEETL
+359 LTRFFKWLEEEAFADGKT
-371 VESQKSKVERPLTE
+371 QTE
-385 WDLMEKLHAFRA
+385 WTLMEKLHEFRS

-402 VEESFGTIAGYQG
+402 VEESFGTIAGYKG

-424 TKEHCAEVKKEGM
+424 TKDKCAEVKPEGM

-481 QTARFPR
+481 QRARFPR

-496 ALAKQYMWQAGI
+496 ALAKQYMWEAGI

-535 NPTPLEVGHIIS
+535 NPTALEVGHIIS

-553 RTGKWGIRTEN
+553 RTDKWGIRTEN

-615 HVRVYKEVS
+615 HVRVYKETA
-624 PLLNEEEKHY
+624 PLLNADEAAY
-634 LAKKCVAL
+634 LARKCAAIEL
-642 EI
+642 

>member
-1 MGACL
+1 MNVL
-6 YQNIF
+6 
-11 VILQQNL
+11 
-18 RNMDVRE
+18 E
-25 RLAALRAQMHEQG
+25 RLAALRAAMKEANV
-38 LAAYV
+38 AAYV

-75 VVTTDRALLWTDS
+75 VVTTDKALLWTDS

-110 IDCPSVVEWLKGEL
+110 IDCPSVVDWL
-124 KAESQEPRDERFI
+124 AENVQ
-137 GLNPEMFSVND
+137 GLVGVNPEMFSVND
-148 FKAWKEQFAEAGIGV
+148 FSAWNEKIAL
-163 KSVDLI
+163 KSIDLI
-169 KPIWTEGRPAIP
+169 KPLWIEGRPAIP
-181 SDKLYPYSADF
+181 QDKLYPYSADF
-192 AGETVESK
+192 AGESVESK
-200 ISRMREILEAKGE
+200 LARMREKLV
-213 SQKSKDYAL
+213 AL
-222 IVSAL
+222 HGDAIIVSAL

-252 LEGDKCTLF
+252 LEADKCTLF
-261 VNPEKIDSAAQ
+261 VDANKIDTVAR

-277 NNIDVQ
+277 NNIDMQ
-283 PYEAVFDYIHGLRGT
+283 PYEAVFEYIARLSGT
-298 IFYDGAKVNEA
+298 VIYDGARVNEA
-309 LYEAIDNGPSDQGPR
+309 LFEAIPAGCKKIN
-324 TKAKNI
+324 TK
-330 QSPILI
+330 SPILI
-336 DKAKKNAVELEGERI
+336 DKAHKNAVELEGERI
-351 AMRQDGAA
+351 AMRQDAAA
-359 LTRFFKWLEETL
+359 LTRFFKWLEEEAFANGKT
-371 VESQKSKVERPLTE
+371 QTE
-385 WDLMEKLHAFRA
+385 WDLMEKLHAFRV

-402 VEESFGTIAGYQG
+402 VEESFGTIAGYKG

-424 TKEHCAEVKKEGM
+424 TKDNCAEVKPEGM

-451 DITRTVWLGGRIPE
+451 DITRTVWLGGEIPA
-465 QAKLDYTYVL
+465 QAKRDYTYVL

-481 QTARFPR
+481 GTVRFPR

-496 ALAKQYMWQAGI
+496 ALAKQFMWEAGI

-535 NPTPLEVGHIIS
+535 NPTPLEVGHIVS

-553 RTGKWGIRTEN
+553 RTGQWGIRTEN
-564 LITVIPAKQTK
+564 LITVIPAKHTE

-585 FETLTLCFYDTSLIE
+585 FETLTLCFYDTNLID
-600 MSLMTEDEIDWLNAY
+600 MSLMTDKEIAWINAY
-615 HVRVYKEVS
+615 HERVYKETA
-624 PLLNEEEKHY
+624 PLLNAEEAAY
-634 LAKKCVAL
+634 LARKCAPIQL
-642 EI
+642 

>member
-1 MGACL
+1 MNVL
-6 YQNIF
+6 
-11 VILQQNL
+11 
-18 RNMDVRE
+18 D
-25 RLAALRAQMHEQG
+25 RLAALRAAMKEAKV
-38 LAAYV
+38 AAYV

-75 VVTTDRALLWTDS
+75 VVTTEKALLWTDS

-110 IDCPSVVEWLKGEL
+110 IDCPSVVDWL
-124 KAESQEPRDERFI
+124 AANVQ
-137 GLNPEMFSVND
+137 GLVGVNPEMFSVND
-148 FKAWKEQFAEAGIGV
+148 FSAWNEKIAL

-169 KPIWTEGRPAIP
+169 KPLWIEGRPAIP
-181 SDKLYPYSADF
+181 ADKLYPYSADF
-192 AGETVESK
+192 AGESVESK
-200 ISRMREILEAKGE
+200 LARMREKLVAPHGDAI
-213 SQKSKDYAL
+213 

-252 LEGDKCTLF
+252 LKADKCTLF
-261 VNPEKIDSAAQ
+261 VDANKIDTVAR

-283 PYEAVFDYIHGLRGT
+283 PYEAVFEYIACLSGT
-298 IFYDGAKVNEA
+298 VIYDGARVNEA
-309 LYEAIDNGPSDQGPR
+309 LFEAIPANCKKIN
-324 TKAKNI
+324 TK
-330 QSPILI
+330 SPILI
-336 DKAKKNAVELEGERI
+336 DKAHKNAVELEGERI
-351 AMRQDGAA
+351 AMRQDAAA
-359 LTRFFKWLEETL
+359 LTRFFKWLEEEAFANGKT
-371 VESQKSKVERPLTE
+371 QTE
-385 WDLMEKLHAFRA
+385 WDLMEKLHAFRV

-402 VEESFGTIAGYQG
+402 VEESFGTIAGYKG

-424 TKEHCAEVKKEGM
+424 TKDNCAEVKPEGM

-451 DITRTVWLGGRIPE
+451 DITRTVWLGGEIPA
-465 QAKLDYTYVL
+465 QAKRDYTYVL

-481 QTARFPR
+481 GTVRFPR

-496 ALAKQYMWQAGI
+496 ALAKQFMWEAGI

-535 NPTPLEVGHIIS
+535 NPTPLEVGHIVS

-553 RTGKWGIRTEN
+553 RTGQWGIRTEN
-564 LITVIPAKQTK
+564 LITVIPAKQTE

-585 FETLTLCFYDTSLIE
+585 FETLTLCFYDTNLIDT
-600 MSLMTEDEIDWLNAY
+600 SLMTDKEIAWINAY
-615 HVRVYKEVS
+615 HERVYKETA
-624 PLLNEEEKHY
+624 PLLNAEEAAY
-634 LAKKCVAL
+634 LARKCAPIQL
-642 EI
+642 

>member
-1 MGACL
+1 MTV
-6 YQNIF
+6 Q
-11 VILQQNL
+11 
-18 RNMDVRE
+18 E
-25 RLAALRAQMHEQG
+25 RLAALRGEMREQG
-38 LAAYV
+38 LAAYI

-75 VVTTDRALLWTDS
+75 VVTMDRALLWTDS

-110 IDCPSVVEWLKGEL
+110 IDCPTVAQWLTKEGERLKVKGE
-124 KAESQEPRDERFI
+124 RFVV
-137 GLNPEMFSVND
+137 GVNPEMFSVND
-148 FKAWKEQFAEAGIGV
+148 FQELKEKLESFNFQLSSFN
-163 KSVDLI
+163 LI
-169 KPIWTEGRPAIP
+169 QPIWTEDRPAIP
-181 SDKLYPYSADF
+181 GDKLYAYPADY

-200 ISRMREILEAKGE
+200 LARMREKLAAMHGDSMI
-213 SQKSKDYAL
+213 
-222 IVSAL
+222 ISAL

-252 LEGDKCTLF
+252 LEADKCTLF
-261 VNPEKIDSAAQ
+261 VNPGKIDSAAQ

-277 NNIDVQ
+277 NHIDMQ
-283 PYEAVFDYIHGLRGT
+283 PYEAVFDYIRGLQGT
-298 IFYDGAKVNEA
+298 VFYDGAKVNEA
-309 LYEAIDNGPSDQGPR
+309 LFEAIK
-324 TKAKNI
+324 TKAVNT
-330 QSPILI
+330 QSPILV
-336 DKAKKNAVELEGERI
+336 DKAKKNAVELEGERR
-351 AMRQDGAA
+351 AMRLDGAA

-371 VESQKSKVERPLTE
+371 GERRKVIGERPLTE
-385 WDLMEKLHAFRA
+385 WDLMEKLHEFRA
-397 MGENF
+397 MGEGF

-424 TKEHCAEVKKEGM
+424 TKENCAEVRKEGM

-451 DITRTVWLGGRIPE
+451 DITRTTWLGGRIPQ
-465 QAKLDYTYVL
+465 QAKDDYTYVL

-481 QTARFPR
+481 ARARFPR

-496 ALAKQYMWQAGI
+496 ALAKQYMWAAGI

-535 NPTPLEVGHIIS
+535 NPTPLEAGHIIS

-575 ATTTEDEWLT
+575 ETTTEDEWLA
-585 FETLTLCFYDTSLIE
+585 FETLTLCFYDTNLIE
-600 MSLMTEDEIDWLNAY
+600 MSMMMEDEIDWLNAY

-624 PLLNEEEKHY
+624 PLLNEEEREY
-634 LAKKCVAL
+634 LARKCKAL

>member
-1 MGACL
+1 M
-6 YQNIF
+6 NTKEKI
-11 VILQQNL
+11 
-18 RNMDVRE
+18 
-25 RLAALRAQMHEQG
+25 AALRG
-38 LAAYV
+38 LMQEHGVAVYV

-65 SGFNGESGTM
+65 SGFSGESGTM
-75 VVTTDRALLWTDS
+75 VVTMDKALLWTDS

-96 ELKDSTIELMRESD
+96 ELVDSGIELMRESD
-110 IDCPSVVEWLKGEL
+110 VDCPSITEWICDEL
-124 KAESQEPRDERFI
+124 TANSQEPKAKV
-137 GLNPEMFSVND
+137 GVNPEMFSVND
-148 FKAWKEQFAEAGIGV
+148 YTEWKEKFESFNFQLSTFN
-163 KSVDLI
+163 LI
-169 KPIWTEGRPAIP
+169 KPLWTEDRPAIP
-181 SDKLYPYSADF
+181 ADKLYPYSADF

-200 ISRMREILEAKGE
+200 LARMREKIAAMHGD
-213 SQKSKDYAL
+213 SL

-252 LEGDKCTLF
+252 LEADKCTLF
-261 VNPEKIDSAAQ
+261 VNPEKVDSPAQ

-283 PYEAVFDYIHGLRGT
+283 PYEAVFDYIKSLSGT
-298 IFYDGAKVNEA
+298 VLYDGARVNEA
-309 LYEAIDNGPSDQGPR
+309 LYEAIPEGCKKIN
-324 TKAKNI
+324 TK
-330 QSPILI
+330 SPILI

-351 AMRQDGAA
+351 AMRQDAVA
-359 LTRFFKWLEETL
+359 LTRFFKWLEEKAFKHGET
-371 VESQKSKVERPLTE
+371 RTE
-385 WDLMEKLHAFRA
+385 WELMEKLHEFRM

-424 TKEHCAEVKKEGM
+424 TKDNCAIVKPEGM

-451 DITRTVWLGGRIPE
+451 DITRTVWLGGRIPQ

-481 QTARFPR
+481 ARARFPR

-496 ALAKQYMWQAGI
+496 ALAKQYMWEAGI

-535 NPTPLEVGHIIS
+535 NPTALEVGHIIS

-553 RTGKWGIRTEN
+553 RTDKWGIRTEN
-564 LITVIPAKQTK
+564 LITVIPAKPTK
-575 ATTTEDEWLT
+575 ATTTEDEWYA
-585 FETLTLCFYDTSLIE
+585 FETLTLCFYDTQLIE

-624 PLLNEEEKHY
+624 PLLNDDEKSY
-634 LAKKCVAL
+634 LAYKCQAL
-642 EI
+642 ELN

>member
-1 MGACL
+1 MT
-6 YQNIF
+6 
-11 VILQQNL
+11 VLQ
-18 RNMDVRE
+18 RI
-25 RLAALRAQMHEQG
+25 AALRQEMREAG

-75 VVTTDRALLWTDS
+75 VVTLDEALLWTDS

-96 ELKDSTIELMRESD
+96 ELQGSSIQLMRESD
-110 IDCPSVVEWLKGEL
+110 IDCPKLVDWLAEHVEGTV
-124 KAESQEPRDERFI
+124 
-137 GLNPEMFSVND
+137 GVNPEMFSVDD
-148 FKAWKEQFAEAGIGV
+148 FANWQQQLSLRSI
-163 KSVDLI
+163 DLI

-181 SDKLYPYSADF
+181 QDKLYPYSADF
-192 AGETVESK
+192 AGEAVESK
-200 ISRMREILEAKGE
+200 LARMRE
-213 SQKSKDYAL
+213 AL
-222 IVSAL
+222 VKKKADAMIISAL

-252 LEGDKCTLF
+252 LEAERCTLF
-261 VNPEKIDSAAQ
+261 VDASKVDIMTR

-277 NNIDVQ
+277 NNVTVL
-283 PYEAVFDYIHGLRGT
+283 PYEEVFAYIRGLNGT
-298 IFYDGAKVNEA
+298 ILFDGAKVNEA
-309 LYEAIDNGPSDQGPR
+309 LYEAIPADCKKLNV
-324 TKAKNI
+324 K
-330 QSPILI
+330 SPILI
-336 DKAKKNAVELEGERI
+336 DKARKNEVELEGERI
-351 AMRQDGAA
+351 AMRQDSVA
-359 LTRFFKWLEETL
+359 LTRFFKWLEEEAFAEGKT
-371 VESQKSKVERPLTE
+371 PTE
-385 WDLMEKLHAFRA
+385 WDLMEELHAFRL

-402 VEESFGTIAGYQG
+402 VEESFGTIAGYKG

-424 TKEHCAEVKKEGM
+424 TKDKCATVHPEGM

-451 DITRTVWLGGRIPE
+451 DITRTVWLGGAIPE
-465 QAKLDYTYVL
+465 QAKRDYTYVL

-481 QTARFPR
+481 ATVRFPK

-496 ALAKQYMWQAGI
+496 ALAKQYMWAAGI

-535 NPTPLEVGHIIS
+535 NPTALEIGHIIS

-553 RTGKWGIRTEN
+553 RTGEWGIRTEN
-564 LITVIPAKQTK
+564 LITVIPAAQTA
-575 ATTTEDEWLT
+575 ATTTEDQWLA
-585 FETLTLCFYDTSLIE
+585 FETLTLCFYDTNLIDR
-600 MSLMTEDEIDWLNAY
+600 SLMTAEEIAWLNAY
-615 HVRVYKEVS
+615 HQRVYKETA
-624 PLLNEEEKHY
+624 PLLNDEEKAY
-634 LAKKCVAL
+634 LSRKCAP
-642 EI
+642 IK